1 VNVPVEADDPT
12 ANWQRGLGDGFSLA
26 VEFVAVPLILALVG
40 FGLDSWLGT
49 TPVLTVVFGVVGF
62 VGCILRTYYAYLAR
76 MEYEEEG
83 KPWTRSR
90 R

>member
-1 VNVPVEADDPT
+1 MEADDRT
-12 ANWQRGLGDGFSLA
+12 ASWQRGLGDGFSLA
-26 VEFVAVPLILALVG
+26 VEFVAVPLILALIG
-40 FGLDSWLGT
+40 FGLDRWFGTGPILAVTLGAI
-49 TPVLTVVFGVVGF
+49 GF